1 MTTNHETV
9 VLRVQRVCK
18 RGAHAVLFSG
28 LAIDAAGAADPK
40 APRYAVLA
48 PHRTLTADVQEGQW
62 WRVSGSA
69 EDVSFDV
76 DGWRVHERRLQ
87 ATTLELLR
95 PSGEHIVQLLARS
108 PAFPGIGEVKARKLW
123 ETLGSDLYDAL
134 EGRDLARL
142 AQHVGADLAAV
153 LVEGWAAYGDADAVT
168 SFQRMGL
175 DLSVSQ
181 KVLAAYRTEALD
193 SITQDPYRLLAF
205 GLSWTATDQFARAFF
220 QVADDDERRLG
231 AAVESVLYADLDRG
245 NTCALRESV
254 RSGLAKLVGKS
265 HAEEALC
272 LAVARHYVVEREG
285 RLHALGPWSIEHS
298 LSEWLAAL
306 TTPGPLI
313 DPDGVDA
320 VIAAYEREETA
331 AGSTFVL
338 NTAQRQAIHA
348 AALHRLLLITGGA
361 GVGKTTVLKCVR
373 SMLDAAGQTVYQM
386 ALSGRAAKRLAEATG
401 KPSMTIAGFLRNV
414 AKEGLPDNCTVVVDE
429 ASMLDVLL
437 AYRLVG
443 ALPDDA
449 RLILIGDP
457 FQLPPV
463 GPGLTLHA
471 LMDVP
476 QLAKVELTVVKRFGG
491 DIAATASAVR
501 DGELPDLPSADDA
514 DIAFI
519 ECDADE
525 VSDVVLRL
533 VSRQPAETQV
543 LTFTKE
549 KGVGSSSG
557 LNALCQ
563 KRLSADAKRLVVFND
578 ERGRLEDTGFRQ
590 GDPVLCVKNLWHL
603 GLQNGSLG
611 RLHLIEDV
619 PPVDGDGVAT
629 YGWIRWDDGELRAV
643 TDEVLDALE
652 LGYAITVHKAQ
663 GSQFSRIVVPVFKAR
678 NLDRTM
684 LYTAITRATQQVLLV
699 GDRSVAAQVV
709 AGPPSASK
717 RLVALA
723 GFMQQVFQEN

>member
-1 MTTNHETV
+1 MTADLQTV
-9 VLRVQRVCK
+9 SLRVQRVRK
-18 RGAHAVLFSG
+18 RSAGAVVFAG
-28 LAIDAAGAADPK
+28 LAIDSAGAAEPK

-48 PHRTLTADVQEGQW
+48 PRRMLTAEVQEGQW
-62 WRVSGSA
+62 WRVSGA
-69 EDVSFDV
+69 FEDVSFDV
-76 DGWRVHERRLQ
+76 DGWQVHERRLQ
-87 ATTLELLR
+87 ATKLELLR

-123 ETLGSDLYDAL
+123 DSLGSELYDAL
-134 EGRDLARL
+134 ETRDHARL
-142 AQHVGADLAAV
+142 AEYIGADLATV
-153 LVEGWAAYGDADAVT
+153 LLDGWTTYGDADAVT
-168 SFQRMGL
+168 AFQRMGL

-181 KVLAAYRTEALD
+181 KVLAAYRTDALD

-205 GLSWTATDQFARAFF
+205 GLSWRTTDQLARTFF
-220 QVADDDERRLG
+220 QVDSDDERRLG

-245 NTCALRESV
+245 NTCATRESV
-254 RSGLAKLVGKS
+254 KSGLARLVGKA
-265 HAEEALC
+265 HAEEALRI
-272 LAVARHYVVEREG
+272 AVARHYVVERG
-285 RLHALGPWSIEHS
+285 SLLHALGPWAIEHS
-298 LSEWLAAL
+298 LSEWLAGLAAPTPLLEYDDTEAL
-306 TTPGPLI
+306 IEQFEQAEAANGAPL
-313 DPDGVDA
+313 
-320 VIAAYEREETA
+320 T
-331 AGSTFVL
+331 L
-338 NTAQRQAIHA
+338 NPAQREAVHA
-348 AALHRLLLITGGA
+348 SAQHRLLLITGGA

-373 SMLDAAGQTVYQM
+373 CMLDAAGQTVYQM
-386 ALSGRAAKRLAEATG
+386 ALSGRAAKRMAEATG

-414 AKEGLPDNCTVVVDE
+414 AKEGLPDNCTIVVDE

-491 DIAATASAVR
+491 DIALTASAVR

-519 ECDADE
+519 ECDVDD
-525 VSDVVLRL
+525 VSNVVLRL
-533 VSRQPAETQV
+533 VSKQPADTQV

-549 KGVGSSSG
+549 KGVGSSAG

-563 KRLSADAKRLVVFND
+563 KRLSADEKRLVVFND
-578 ERGRLEDTGFRQ
+578 ERGRLEDTGFRL
-590 GDPVLCVKNLWHL
+590 GDPVLCIKNLWHL

-611 RLHLIEDV
+611 RLHSIEDL
-619 PPVDGDGVAT
+619 PSVDGDGLAT

-663 GSQFSRIVVPVFKAR
+663 GSQFSRIVVPVLKAR

-723 GFMQQVFQEN
+723 GFMQQAFREN